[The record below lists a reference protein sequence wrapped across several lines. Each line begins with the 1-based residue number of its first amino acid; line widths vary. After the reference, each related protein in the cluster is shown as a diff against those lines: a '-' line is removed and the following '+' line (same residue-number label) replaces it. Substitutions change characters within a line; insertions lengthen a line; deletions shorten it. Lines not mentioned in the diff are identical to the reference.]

1 MIQKFG
7 ISIQDTLLEEFDQFI
22 KQKGYKSRSKA
33 IRDLII
39 EKLTEQKEID
49 LQTEV
54 FFIIATLLDPKTKF
68 YQKIIETMKEYEN
81 LTIFSSHFSFKGN
94 IIFIFIG
101 TGNFREFIK
110 FRDRLCSMKEV
121 KLLKEIILT
130 I

>member
-1 MIQKFG
+1 MIKKFG

-54 FFIIATLLDPKTKF
+54 FFIIATLIDPKTKF

-101 TGNFREFIK
+101 TGNFQEFVK
-110 FRDRLCSMKEV
+110 FRDRLCSIKEV